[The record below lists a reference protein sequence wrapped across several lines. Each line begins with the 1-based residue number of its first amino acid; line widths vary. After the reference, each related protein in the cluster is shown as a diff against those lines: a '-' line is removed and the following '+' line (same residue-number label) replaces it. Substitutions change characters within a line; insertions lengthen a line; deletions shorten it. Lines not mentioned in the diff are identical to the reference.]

1 MGQYSFLW
9 VKTTKWASNASSGIY
24 VSMLKKY
31 IDYSVSVLPI
41 EKLCVN
47 ENLYDE
53 EVPFEILDS
62 PVKTLRNKEVAS
74 KELLWRNHQVESA
87 SREAEANMKSRYPH
101 IFSPTPIQIWGS

>member
-1 MGQYSFLW
+1 
-9 VKTTKWASNASSGIY
+9 
-24 VSMLKKY
+24 MLKKY
-31 IDYSVSVLPI
+31 IDDSVSILPI

-74 KELLWRNHQVESA
+74 KELLWRNHQVEGA
-87 SREAEANMKSRYPH
+87 TWKADADIKSHDAHLFPL
-101 IFSPTPIQIWGS
+101 TTTQI